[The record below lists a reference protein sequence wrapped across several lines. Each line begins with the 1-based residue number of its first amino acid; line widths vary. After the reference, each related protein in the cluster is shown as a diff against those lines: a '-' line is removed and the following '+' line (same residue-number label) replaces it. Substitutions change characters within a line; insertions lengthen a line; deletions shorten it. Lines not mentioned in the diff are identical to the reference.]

1 MSKFRKGKSFFLFFT
16 SMLLTVFILGSG
28 LLFAFTDSVSYSE
41 EANILPQQSANM
53 RLLFCETDNN
63 LSYEINIDFDLE
75 LLTVKRLEF
84 DNSVYQSKGLSGTL
98 AAARG
103 LTGGFFGILIATET
117 QAAALVDYVGGYPC
131 LVGKHISTICGDIGT
146 GYQTLAGVAVT
157 KIFKNEKNN
166 RELCLNIAKTTTE
179 NWCKILGEPRNF
191 FKLLSLTTNNL
202 SYTDYLPLADK
213 FSTLYKE

>member
-1 MSKFRKGKSFFLFFT
+1 MSKFRKGKNILLFFT

-28 LLFAFTDSVSYSE
+28 LLFVFTDSVPSDQK
-41 EANILPQQSANM
+41 ANIIPQQSNNM

-63 LSYEINIDFDLE
+63 LSYEINIDFDLS
-75 LLTVKRLEF
+75 LLTIKRLEF
-84 DNSVYQSKGLSGTL
+84 DNSVYHSKGLSGTL
-98 AAARG
+98 ATAEA

-117 QAAALVDYVGGYPC
+117 QTAGLIDYVGGYSC
-131 LVGKHISTICGDIGT
+131 LVGEHISSLCGDIGT
-146 GYQTLAGVAVT
+146 GYQTLTGVAIT
-157 KIFKNEKNN
+157 KIFKNEQNN

-202 SYTDYLPLADK
+202 SYTDYLPIADK
-213 FSTLYKE
+213 FKTLCDK